1 MSQGIFKNIKSDGP
15 ASLIVFLVAV
25 PLCLGIALASGAPAL
40 SGIIAG
46 IIGGLI
52 VGSLSNS
59 PLGVSGPA
67 AGLATIVLDNITAL
81 GSFEV
86 LLVSIII
93 GGVIQLIL
101 GFLKGGIIGYYFPN
115 SIIKGMLSAIG
126 IVIFL
131 KQVPHAFGYDKNP
144 EGDLSFDQKDGENS
158 FTEWYNIAEHLDYVE
173 VGAVLI
179 AGISLAI
186 LIFWEASFMK
196 KNRIFQLIQ
205 GPLVVV
211 VLGIVLNNIF
221 SSWFPDIA
229 LSGKHLVSLP
239 EKNLSSELT
248 FPDFANAL
256 GNPKV
261 YVIGGIIAIVAS
273 LETLLCLEA
282 TDKMDPDK
290 RISDPNREL
299 KAQGIGNILSGFIG
313 GLPITQVIVRSS
325 ANIQSGGK
333 SKLSAILHGA
343 FILISL
349 IAFPQIL
356 NMLPKASLAAILL
369 VVGYKLAKPATFK
382 AMYAKGLRQFV
393 PFVVTI
399 IAIVYT
405 DLLIGIGIGLCIA
418 VFIILYNNF
427 RTPYFFRPENHVVGE
442 PIILRLSED
451 VTFLNKAA
459 MLKTLQAIPEG
470 AEVLIDATQNVR
482 IDDDVLE
489 IIEDFEGACA
499 SRDILVKTKGF
510 DNIRKEDAHK
520 AYHKAVAEN
529 KFFNSKK

>member
-1 MSQGIFKNIKSDGP
+1 MFKHLKNDLP
-15 ASLIVFLVAV
+15 ASIIVFLVAV

-46 IIGGLI
+46 VIGGLI

-81 GSFEV
+81 GSFEI

-93 GGVIQLIL
+93 GGIIQLLL

-126 IVIFL
+126 IVIFM
-131 KQVPHAFGYDKNP
+131 KQVPHAIGYDKDY
-144 EGDLSFDQKDGENS
+144 EGDMDFIQKDGENTFS
-158 FTEWYNIAEHLDYVE
+158 EFFNLSDHLE
-173 VGAVLI
+173 FIELGAVLI
-179 AGISLAI
+179 AGISLFI
-186 LIFWEASFMK
+186 LILWETKFIK
-196 KNRIFQLIQ
+196 KFKITQLIQ
-205 GPLVVV
+205 GPLIVV

-221 SSWFPDIA
+221 TANGSDFA
-229 LSGKHLVSLP
+229 LYNNHLVQLP
-239 EKNLSSELT
+239 TENLSKELT
-248 FPDFANAL
+248 FPDFVNGL
-256 GNPKV
+256 TNFKV
-261 YVIGGIIAIVAS
+261 YVVGFIIAVVAS

-299 KAQGIGNILSGFIG
+299 KAQGIGNILSGLIG
-313 GLPITQVIVRSS
+313 GLPVTQVIVRSS

-333 SKLSAILHGA
+333 TKLSAILHGA

-349 IAFPQIL
+349 ILFPDIL

-382 AMYAKGLRQFV
+382 AMAKKGWRQFI
-393 PFVVTI
+393 PFLVSI
-399 IAIVYT
+399 IAIVFT
-405 DLLIGIGIGLCIA
+405 DLLVGILIGLSVAIF
-418 VFIILYNNF
+418 VILYNNF
-427 RTPYFFRPENHVVGE
+427 RTPFFWKLEDQQPNE
-442 PIILRLSED
+442 PIVLRLSED

-459 MLKTLQAIPEG
+459 MLTTLQSIPDG
-470 AEVLIDATQNVR
+470 SEVIIDGTNNVR
-482 IDDDVLE
+482 MDDDVME
-489 IIEDFEGACA
+489 ILEDFKETC
-499 SRDILVKTKGF
+499 SNRNINLDLKGF
-510 DNIRKEDAHK
+510 DFIQPEDSDK
-520 AYHKAVAEN
+520 AFQN
-529 KFFNSKK
+529 KYQE